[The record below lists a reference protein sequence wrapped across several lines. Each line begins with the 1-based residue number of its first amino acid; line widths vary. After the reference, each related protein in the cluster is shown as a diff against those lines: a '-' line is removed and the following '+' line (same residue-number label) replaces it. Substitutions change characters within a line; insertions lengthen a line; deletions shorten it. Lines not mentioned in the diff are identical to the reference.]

1 MSHAPALGLLLA
13 AGLACG
19 TAGALEAPSA
29 VAVVIPPLSGFAT
42 IAESGP
48 RWVSLTAAQ
57 REILAPLEEDWAG
70 IDSDRK
76 QKWLEVASR
85 YPSMSRAEQRRI
97 HDRMAE
103 WARLT
108 PSQRGEARANF
119 QQASRTPTVDRQ
131 AQWEAY
137 QALSPEERARL
148 ASRAAESARA
158 AQGPRAA
165 AALGSTGASPRG
177 AAAAADARGR
187 PAASSTKTN
196 IVPNPVFATSQRP
209 AGPTVVRSGTG
220 VTTTLVTRQPAPP
233 VHQQPGL
240 PKVAAMPTLV
250 DQTTL
255 LPQRGPQAAAVLGP
269 AVQIPSAEAAGE

>member
-1 MSHAPALGLLLA
+1 MSRRPALGLALASLLA
-13 AGLACG
+13 TGA
-19 TAGALEAPSA
+19 AGALEAPSS
-29 VAVVIPPLSGFAT
+29 VAVVIPPLAGFST
-42 IAESGP
+42 VSESGP
-48 RWVSLTAAQ
+48 RWASLTAAQ
-57 REILAPLEEDWAG
+57 RETLAPLEEDWSG

-76 QKWLEVASR
+76 HKWLEVASR

-97 HDRMAE
+97 RERMAE

-119 QQASRTPTVDRQ
+119 QQASRTPAADRQ

-137 QALSPEERARL
+137 QALPAEEKSRL

-158 AQGPRAA
+158 SQGQRTAAVNLQAAGVRTAAPRPAD
-165 AALGSTGASPRG
+165 GRASPNL
-177 AAAAADARGR
+177 
-187 PAASSTKTN
+187 SSTKSN
-196 IVPNPVFATSQRP
+196 IVPNPVFATAPRP

-220 VTTTLVTRQPAPP
+220 VTTTLVTRKPAPP

-269 AVQIPSAEAAGE
+269 AVQIPADEPSGE